1 LRTLLSRYRLRNALA
16 AGGLALL
23 GVLLVIL
30 YVVSYRNDVKNGA
43 DLVSVYVASRDVP
56 EGTDGGTVAGGRYL
70 KRESVLRRNVV
81 DGAISSPAQISN
93 LAVAQTILTGEQV
106 TVRQF
111 HSAAQQ
117 GALANISANLRA
129 ITIPGNNFQL
139 LSGIVKDG
147 DRVDMIANIKYVVAG
162 GGTRTVTRTIL
173 RNLLVLRSPGSQ
185 SGGALSNPDTT
196 NNSITFAVTDTQAE
210 KLFFASQNTS
220 WTLVL
225 RPVARPSDSPE
236 SVATMQGLVADG
248 LSPNK
253 VSQLTGGHGSGSISS
268 GG

>member
-1 LRTLLSRYRLRNALA
+1 LHSILSRYRLRNALA

-129 ITIPGNNFQL
+129 ITIP
-139 LSGIVKDG
+139 
-147 DRVDMIANIKYVVAG
+147 VVAG